1 MKKIFNIIVLVA
13 IPNLF
18 FSQVVITDKGT
29 PALDD
34 TAVLKLDSDKK
45 GFLLP
50 RIPLTSNM
58 DVTTVQ
64 SPQNGNIVFNTNSTS
79 SLPQTVTY
87 FEVDRWNSLYTK
99 EQIQPKLDIVNISSV
114 SSSASTIIT
123 GFNPGAI
130 NLGSGTAG
138 WTSLGVI
145 DSKAFTRV
153 NNSFA
158 FTVEGMTQ
166 LDASVNEYYEYA
178 IGIFVDDVLVVV
190 RKYHKQKEN
199 FTCSWHKF
207 ILNGVVSN
215 LSIGNHS
222 IKVMARNISSTSNS
236 PTQKIVYGGP
246 ATRAENGSVCDNMS
260 GFLAKISLNTTI
272 VESIN

>member
-1 MKKIFNIIVLVA
+1 MV

-58 DVTTVQ
+58 DVTTVPN
-64 SPQNGNIVFNTNSTS
+64 PQNGNIVFNTNATS
-79 SLPQTVTY
+79 SLPQTIAY

-99 EQIQPKLDIVNISSV
+99 VQLQPKLDIVNTSSV
-114 SSSASTIIT
+114 SSSGSTTIT

-130 NLGSGTAG
+130 NLGSGTTG

-145 DSKAFTRV
+145 DSKAFTRA

-166 LDASVNEYYEYA
+166 LNASVNEYYEYA

-207 ILNGVVSN
+207 ILNGVVNN
-215 LSIGNHS
+215 LSVGNHS

-236 PTQKIVYGGP
+236 ATQKIVYGGP
-246 ATRAENGSVCDNMS
+246 AVRSDNGSVCDNMS
-260 GFLAKISLNTTI
+260 DFLAKITLNTTI

>member
-1 MKKIFNIIVLVA
+1 MA
-13 IPNLF
+13 IPHLF

-29 PALDD
+29 PALDN

-58 DVTTVQ
+58 DVTTVP
-64 SPQNGNIVFNTNSTS
+64 SPQNGNIVFNTNSTP

-99 EQIQPKLDIVNISSV
+99 EQLQPKLDIVNISSV
-114 SSSASTIIT
+114 SSTSSTTIT

-145 DSKAFTRV
+145 DSKAFTRT

-178 IGIFVDDVLVVV
+178 IGIFVDDLLVVV

-199 FTCSWHKF
+199 FTCSWNKF
-207 ILNGVVSN
+207 ILNGVASN

-222 IKVMARNISSTSNS
+222 IKVMARNISSTSNLS
-236 PTQKIVYGGP
+236 TQKIVYGGA
-246 ATRAENGSVCDNMS
+246 ATRSDNGNSCDNMS
-260 GFLAKISLNTTI
+260 SFLAKITLNTTI

>member
-1 MKKIFNIIVLVA
+1 MKKIFNIILLIVIHNVC
-13 IPNLF
+13 
-18 FSQVVITDKGT
+18 FSQVVITDKGI
-29 PALDD
+29 PVLDN

-58 DVTTVQ
+58 DAITVP
-64 SPQNGNIVFNTNSTS
+64 SPQNGNIVFNTNVTP

-87 FEVDRWNSLYTK
+87 FEVDRWNALYTK
-99 EQIQPKLDIVNISSV
+99 EMLQPKLDLVNISSV
-114 SSSASTIIT
+114 SSSGSTVIT

-130 NLGSGTAG
+130 
-138 WTSLGVI
+138 SLGTGTSGWVGLGI
-145 DSKAFTRV
+145 TDSKSFTRAH
-153 NNSFA
+153 NSFA

-166 LDASVNEYYEYA
+166 LDASSNEYYEYA

-199 FTCSWHKF
+199 FTCSWNKF
-207 ILNGVVSN
+207 ILNGVVNN
-215 LSIGNHS
+215 LSIGNHT
-222 IKVMARNISSTSNS
+222 IKVMARNISSTSNLA
-236 PTQKIVYGGP
+236 TQKIVYGGT
-246 ATRAENGSVCDNMS
+246 ATRSDNGNVCDNMS
-260 GFLAKISLNTTI
+260 SFLAKISLNTTV